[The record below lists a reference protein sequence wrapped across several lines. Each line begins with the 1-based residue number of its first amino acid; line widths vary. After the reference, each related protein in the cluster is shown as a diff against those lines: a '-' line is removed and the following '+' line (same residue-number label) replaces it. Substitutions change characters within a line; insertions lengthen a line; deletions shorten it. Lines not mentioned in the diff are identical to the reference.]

1 MSVNVFFYFSDA
13 KIRPGFGNATQT
25 YSTTHAGSSISSSE
39 NTTFPESDLYIKY
52 NDSNVDNSNYVNDD
66 DDDDDDDDDAD
77 DDDNGLDYGQPRMV
91 SDKCFSVSSF
101 ISFLLISLVTGDSLA

>member
-1 MSVNVFFYFSDA
+1 MSVTVFLFYLSDA
-13 KIRPGFGNATQT
+13 KIGPGFGNATQT
-25 YSTTHAGSSISSSE
+25 FSTTHAGSSISSSE
-39 NTTFPESDLYIKY
+39 NKTFPESDLYIKY
-52 NDSNVDNSNYVNDD
+52 NDSNADNSNYVN
-66 DDDDDDDDDAD
+66 DAD

>member
-1 MSVNVFFYFSDA
+1 MKFACNCFLFYLSDA
-13 KIRPGFGNATQT
+13 KTRPDFENATQT
-25 YSTTHAGSSISSSE
+25 YSKTHSDSSISSSE
-39 NTTFPESDLYIKY
+39 NKTFPESDLYINY
-52 NDSNVDNSNYVNDD
+52 NDSHVDNSIFIN
-66 DDDDDDDDDAD
+66 DAD

>member
-1 MSVNVFFYFSDA
+1 MSVTVFLFYFSDA
-13 KIRPGFGNATQT
+13 KIRPGFENATQT

-39 NTTFPESDLYIKY
+39 NKTFPESDLYINQ
-52 NDSNVDNSNYVNDD
+52 NDSNVDYSIYVN
-66 DDDDDDDDDAD
+66 DAD